1 MQQSNYKNN
10 DNSMKDE
17 NIKKDYELFLK
28 EYKNYLLTDKEIW
41 YNNLNKVK
49 LYINN
54 NKKRPSQHNKD
65 KEIKFLG
72 RWLSQQKKYACMK
85 DENIKK
91 DYEIFLKEY
100 KDYLN
105 NE

>member
-1 MQQSNYKNN
+1 MKQKNIKQLWEEFIKQYKEFLLTNKEIFSNKLEQVTKYIDKNNKRPSSKDNNIEIKKLGIFLVQLNKNYKNN
-10 DNSMKDE
+10 
-17 NIKKDYELFLK
+17 L
-28 EYKNYLLTDKEIW
+28 
-41 YNNLNKVK
+41 YN
-49 LYINN
+49 
-54 NKKRPSQHNKD
+54 
-65 KEIKFLG
+65 
-72 RWLSQQKKYACMK
+72 MK